1 MFLDLLL
8 LWMRTPM
15 KTNDSLLLVGAN
27 GFIGSAIAKYL
38 LSKQIAYYSWDRHT
52 HDLCNLRQTKSYM
65 KQFKGATL
73 RVIYLS
79 SVTRT
84 KMDSS
89 DSMQANI
96 SMIDNFIK
104 ASKELKI
111 ASIIFL
117 SSIDVYDN
125 TEQKFLTEDSELNPN
140 SFYAI
145 SKICSENM
153 LQSAFRNSHLTIFR
167 SPGVYGSG
175 DKYDSIIGK
184 FSKLIANRKSVRLF
198 HNGNQLRDYLFVN
211 DLAEIVGHF
220 VKNPT
225 SGIFNLSTG
234 QSLRLSSI
242 IKLISKFLGV
252 EAKVHNIECSHSRD
266 DLRIVNK
273 KLLSYMPR
281 VSLTS
286 MTVGI
291 KNYINENFG
300 K

>member
-125 TEQKFLTEDSELNPN
+125 TEQKFL
-140 SFYAI
+140 I
-145 SKICSENM
+145 
-153 LQSAFRNSHLTIFR
+153 
-167 SPGVYGSG
+167 
-175 DKYDSIIGK
+175 
-184 FSKLIANRKSVRLF
+184 LIRK
-198 HNGNQLRDYLFVN
+198 
-211 DLAEIVGHF
+211 
-220 VKNPT
+220 P
-225 SGIFNLSTG
+225 
-234 QSLRLSSI
+234 
-242 IKLISKFLGV
+242 
-252 EAKVHNIECSHSRD
+252 
-266 DLRIVNK
+266 
-273 KLLSYMPR
+273 
-281 VSLTS
+281 
-286 MTVGI
+286 
-291 KNYINENFG
+291 
-300 K
+300 